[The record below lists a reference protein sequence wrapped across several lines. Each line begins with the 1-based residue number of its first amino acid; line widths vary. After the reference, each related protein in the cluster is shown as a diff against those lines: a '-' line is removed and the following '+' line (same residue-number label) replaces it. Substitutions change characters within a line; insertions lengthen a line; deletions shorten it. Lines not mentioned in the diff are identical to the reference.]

1 VGRVIDRLRQAKDE
15 QSGRVY
21 AILHSSDRSQQ
32 LISFGTVDS
41 TSGKISVISKWN
53 STALVFV
60 VGSLSAFDSASAQ
73 FYSCTL

>member
-1 VGRVIDRLRQAKDE
+1 M
-15 QSGRVY
+15 Y

-32 LISFGTVDS
+32 LISFGAVDS

-73 FYSCTL
+73 FYSRTL